1 MKDYYYFLGI
11 SENASEEDIKK
22 AYRKLSLKYH
32 PDKTDNDEFFENR
45 FREVQEAYE
54 TLINV
59 DSRKVYDQN
68 FSVPKSFRN
77 NLPPYIKTF
86 SANKIRVKKGEE
98 IIINWQTQNADVV
111 KILPFGLE
119 KSYGERTFKI
129 NEFTDGKFQI
139 LLHATNSALQKT
151 SVKGITIT
159 EIFDNDREK
168 IKSEVQDLLKPQ
180 KRTAQ
185 NPAGFPKIFKY
196 FLLIFI
202 LIVLIAIILNTKH

>member
-1 MKDYYYFLGI
+1 MKDYYYFLGV
-11 SENASEEDIKK
+11 SANSSDEEIKK

-54 TLINV
+54 TLSNH
-59 DSRKVYDQN
+59 DSRKIYDAN
-68 FSVPKSFRN
+68 FSLPKQNTRN

-98 IIINWQTQNADVV
+98 VIITWQTQNADVV

-129 NEFTDGKFQI
+129 TEFVDGKFQI
-139 LLHATNSALQKT
+139 LLHAMNSSVQKT
-151 SVKGITIT
+151 VVKGITII
-159 EIFDNDREK
+159 EVFENDREK

-180 KRTAQ
+180 KKSAR
-185 NPAGFPKIFKY
+185 NPSGSPKIFRY
-196 FLLIFI
+196 LLIVFI
-202 LIVLIAIILNTKH
+202 LIMLLFFVLNNF